1 MYIITISASCFCDS
15 CSEIMICFMFFQV
28 FAVGGAEPA
37 ADPEV

>member
-1 MYIITISASCFCDS
+1 METVIL
-15 CSEIMICFMFFQV
+15 ICVVCVIFQV